1 MVDNETHYRIN
12 KINRIEN
19 YFITKIQEKETI
31 SKTLS
36 KYIPAFDYFDKTL
49 LVLLAIS
56 RSVFIDSLATVIGAS
71 VEITSINLSLVFSIS
86 NRIAKKTFK
95 GNEKRRER
103 NTIKLF

>member
-1 MVDNETHYRIN
+1 MVENETHYRIN

-49 LVLLAIS
+49 LVLSAIS
-56 RSVFIDSLATVIGAS
+56 RTVFIDSLVTVIGAP

-95 GNEKRRER
+95 LNEKRRER